1 MENTENAPLTMDERI
16 NNMKGDDF
24 FIDVKDATNKLLDA
38 FGGSHPFVQENLLRQ
53 LCYTTEKQEGWL
65 GGKIQEVVKQ
75 MQDRWENSAQQEI
88 DRTSR
93 NRQLEYIEQLGEDKV
108 LNMLLHSLWV
118 EFFNAHA
125 DATDRPKYGTSKK
138 APAKS
143 NQDDRDYVD
152 ALCAHFGV
160 ETEAAKAEKTEEH
173 KAWVQHC
180 DVAEM
185 KGKIPDEASPP
196 ETWEKVAV
204 SE

>member
-1 MENTENAPLTMDERI
+1 MENTENTPLTMDERI

-53 LCYTTEKQEGWL
+53 LCYTTEKQVDWL

-75 MQDRWENSAQQEI
+75 MQDRWANSAQQEI
-88 DRTSR
+88 DITSR

-125 DATDRPKYGTSKK
+125 DATNRPKYGTSKK
-138 APAKS
+138 NPARVSQNDKDYLKS
-143 NQDDRDYVD
+143 
-152 ALCAHFGV
+152 LCDHYGV
-160 ETEAAKAEKTEEH
+160 KMNTE
-173 KAWVQHC
+173 
-180 DVAEM
+180 M
-185 KGKIPDEASPP
+185 P
-196 ETWEKVAV
+196 ETSIQDEAV